1 MTLLRLSLRNLA
13 RQKKRNSLLGL
24 AIALGMMVMVLTLAF
39 ASGISDVLF
48 NQIIV
53 KFTGHISVKRV
64 EDGRVGS
71 PLIRDKAG
79 MIEQIRENV
88 EGIKFLQE
96 GIINFAYAIGQG
108 RSDHFVIMGASFDP
122 KFYESFTV
130 LEGQYENF
138 VEEAYHN
145 PVMITAD
152 KARYLRVGLFDEVPV
167 RFRTLKGQFQTET
180 LTVAAIIEPNNIFMD
195 LVSLVPIQDI
205 RVLNGLGENETGALD
220 IILEDPKSAAKQA
233 DALHAIFVEHYGN
246 ASVLPRTQTTAELKE
261 KLQGIVRGDSTI
273 PKIDVQT
280 MNENASDALMFEYVF
295 TLLVGCMGI
304 VVFLII
310 LIGIVNTLSMTV
322 RERTREIGTLRALG
336 MQSQEI
342 QKLFLLEMVAL
353 AAIAC
358 AFGSVF
364 AWVAMFVIG
373 NIPIETSTLL
383 GIFLIEDKLHFLL
396 KFKDIM
402 LMGGLILLLVV
413 IAAYLPTR
421 RAAKLSIIQALGT
434 YD

>member
-1 MTLLRLSLRNLA
+1 MILLRLSLRNLA

-39 ASGISDVLF
+39 AGGISDVLF

-64 EDGRVGS
+64 EDGRVSS

-96 GIINFAYAIGQG
+96 GIINFAYATGRG
-108 RSDHFVIMGASFDP
+108 RSDHFVIMGASFDL
-122 KFYESFTV
+122 KFYESFMV

-138 VEEAYHN
+138 VEGAYHN

-152 KARYLRVGLFDEVPV
+152 KARYLRVELFDEIPV

-195 LVSLVPIQDI
+195 WVSILPIACI
-205 RVLNGLGENETGALD
+205 RALNGLGANETGALD
-220 IILEDPKSAAKQA
+220 IILENPKSAVKQA
-233 DALHAIFVEHYGN
+233 DALHALFVEHYGN
-246 ASVLPRTQTTAELKE
+246 ANVLPRTRTTAELKE
-261 KLQGIVRGDSTI
+261 KLQGIIRGDSTI

-295 TLLVGCMGI
+295 TLLVACMGI

-336 MQSQEI
+336 MQSPEI
-342 QKLFLLEMVAL
+342 QKLFLLR
-353 AAIAC
+353 
-358 AFGSVF
+358 
-364 AWVAMFVIG
+364 W
-373 NIPIETSTLL
+373 
-383 GIFLIEDKLHFLL
+383 
-396 KFKDIM
+396 
-402 LMGGLILLLVV
+402 
-413 IAAYLPTR
+413 
-421 RAAKLSIIQALGT
+421 
-434 YD
+434 